1 MRPSDIVFPDGGRP
15 MVYLASPY
23 AHSDK
28 DVCKSRYWAAVKAL
42 AEAMQGQKVTVF
54 SPIAHNH
61 PSAVRFD
68 LPKDWA
74 FWRAVDFPFLEM
86 CDMLVVLEARR
97 MGGQPGHQRRD
108 HPRPRAGYPRRI
120 RQARERH
127 GVLPVIEPIDGT
139 EGMSENFRRMLP
151 WLLVGGVVMWMVIAF
166 TVTHLFIFAEE
177 VRYDWGTDDLTRA
190 VDRLNNEPMMYHPKA
205 CWRICST
212 SWRTSRRSM

>member
-86 CDMLVVLEARR
+86 CDMLVVLELEGWEDSRGINDEIIHAQEL
-97 MGGQPGHQRRD
+97 G
-108 HPRPRAGYPRRI
+108 I
-120 RQARERH
+120 
-127 GVLPVIEPIDGT
+127 PVEYVKP
-139 EGMSENFRRMLP
+139 EN
-151 WLLVGGVVMWMVIAF
+151 VMEF
-166 TVTHLFIFAEE
+166 FQ
-177 VRYDWGTDDLTRA
+177 
-190 VDRLNNEPMMYHPKA
+190 
-205 CWRICST
+205 
-212 SWRTSRRSM
+212 